1 MLVIDKKK
9 DISVLLAMGASQK
22 TVRRTF
28 LYVGAIVA
36 LVGAATGLILGV
48 TLCWLQQRFG
58 FVSMGMATS
67 VVDAYPVKMQTS
79 DIIFTCMSII
89 LITLAV
95 SIRPALNA
103 SRLDVRENL

>member
-1 MLVIDKKK
+1 
-9 DISVLLAMGASQK
+9 
-22 TVRRTF
+22 
-28 LYVGAIVA
+28 
-36 LVGAATGLILGV
+36 
-48 TLCWLQQRFG
+48 
-58 FVSMGMATS
+58 
-67 VVDAYPVKMQTS
+67 MQSS